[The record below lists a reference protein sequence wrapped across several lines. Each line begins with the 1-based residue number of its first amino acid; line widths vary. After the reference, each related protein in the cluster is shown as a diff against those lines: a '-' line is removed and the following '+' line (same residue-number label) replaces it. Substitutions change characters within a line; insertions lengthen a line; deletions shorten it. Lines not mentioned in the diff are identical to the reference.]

1 MWSVLENILCAL
13 ICWWVECSV
22 PVFWSIGFLIDFQSS
37 IYFLIFC
44 MDYLSIIKY
53 VLLKCPNLIILMFIS
68 HFSSGNVCFIYLD
81 ALMLTTYIYIY
92 MCMCLC
98 VCIYTHTYVSYN
110 LDQSCLH
117 SFKSL
122 FVYKIKLIVYI
133 L

>member
-92 MCMCLC
+92 IFSCFLSNWCFIIMPLYKVIC
-98 VCIYTHTYVSYN
+98 VSPYN
-110 LDQSCLH
+110 LTLTI
-117 SFKSL
+117 SFDIIITVL
-122 FVYKIKLIVYI
+122 L
-133 L
+133 